1 MFIFVT
7 SHSLDGM
14 SNESDFELC
23 YEIIFDSI
31 SCLVINIK
39 HLHFPSRLVDLLS
52 MVSIIGIQDIL
63 KSINFITTYLTRR

>member
-7 SHSLDGM
+7 SHSLERM

-23 YEIIFDSI
+23 YGIISYSI
-31 SCLVINIK
+31 SCLVIPN
-39 HLHFPSRLVDLLS
+39 RLVDFLS
-52 MVSIIGIQDIL
+52 IVSIIGIQDIL

>member
-31 SCLVINIK
+31 LCLVINIK
-39 HLHFPSRLVDLLS
+39 HFPSRLVDLLS

>member
-23 YEIIFDSI
+23 YEIIFDLI

-39 HLHFPSRLVDLLS
+39 HFPSRLVDLLS